1 MKICTF
7 FGHRDCPDTVKP
19 RLREVLVQIIERDG
33 VDRFYVGHQG
43 AFDAV
48 VLSVLRELA
57 LLYPQ
62 IRYDIV
68 LAYMPQEKSHF
79 DTEMEQHTLLPEG
92 IETAPRRFAIDRRNK
107 WMLQQS
113 DYVVTYVRYSWGGA
127 AKFAHE
133 AKRLG
138 KHVVEI

>member
-1 MKICTF
+1 MKTCTF

-68 LAYMPQEKSHF
+68 LAYVPQEKSHF

-92 IETAPRRFAIDRRNK
+92 VETAPRRFAIVRCSR
-107 WMLQQS
+107 WMLQQA
-113 DYVVTYVRYSWGGA
+113 DYVVTYVRHSWGCA
-127 AKFAHE
+127 TKFADE

-138 KHVVEI
+138 KHIVEI